1 MSDDICSLRL
11 ALIGSWTT
19 LLADLLGQPSS
30 KRARQWRWNSRG
42 SLSAVVSGPKAGTW
56 FDHEASTG
64 GGPFE
69 LIMRQRGGDWR
80 AAADWAR
87 HWLGWPTWQARNG
100 GSSSVRIITG
110 PDVMPP
116 VTTPAN
122 DLGPDPE
129 VERRRNA
136 QRTAQATWDRA
147 GTVDPDHA
155 YLVRK
160 GVPPVGVRMDA
171 VRHLIVP
178 LVDPDGTIHTLQR
191 ICEAGDKRYLAGG
204 AKAGHFTPIG
214 DLPDDVATIL
224 VCEGWATGASSH
236 AATGLP
242 VVAAMDA
249 GNLRLVA
256 PLLRQRFPSARI
268 VLLAD
273 NDDKPGRIENPGVA
287 AATAAARSVDGL
299 IAIPPVPGDFND
311 LAVASGLAAVRAVI
325 DAAAPPA
332 PQIGTYPRPCLETA
346 AARLVLDAMVG
357 RFMTRVAAY
366 WNADPLADVP
376 AFATAVNDTAPPRHP
391 FTGLGNGTGQ
401 ICAPPD
407 WRNDLPGTWELTD
420 FPVANSE
427 MLSRAC

>member
-1 MSDDICSLRL
+1 MSDDIRSLRL

-19 LLADLLGQPSS
+19 LLIDLLGQPSS

-64 GGPFE
+64 GGPIE

-80 AAADWAR
+80 SAADWAR
-87 HWLGWPTWQARNG
+87 HWLGWPDWQARYG
-100 GSSSVRIITG
+100 GPPSVRIITA
-110 PDVMPP
+110 PDVTPP
-116 VTTPAN
+116 VMTPAN
-122 DLGPDPE
+122 DLQPDPE
-129 VERRRNA
+129 VERRRIA

-147 GTVDPDHA
+147 GPVDPDHA

-160 GVPPVGVRMDA
+160 GVPPVSVRMDA
-171 VRHLIVP
+171 VRNLIVP
-178 LVDPDGTIHTLQR
+178 LLDLDGMIHTLQR
-191 ICEAGDKRYLAGG
+191 ITEAGDKRYLTGG

-214 DLPDDVATIL
+214 DLPDDAATIL

-256 PLLRQRFPSARI
+256 PLLRERFPSARI

-273 NDDKPGRIENPGVA
+273 NDDKPGRIENPGIT
-287 AATAAARSVDGL
+287 AATAAARSVAGL
-299 IAIPPVPGDFND
+299 ISIPPVPGDFND
-311 LAVASGLAAVRAVI
+311 LAVAAGLEAVRAVI
-325 DAAAPPA
+325 EAAAPPA
-332 PQIGTYPRPCLETA
+332 PQVGTYPRPHLETA
-346 AARLVLDAMVG
+346 TARLVLDAMVG
-357 RFMTRVAAY
+357 RFMSRVAAY

-376 AFATAVNDTAPPRHP
+376 AFATAVNGTEFAGHP
-391 FTGLGNGTGQ
+391 FTGLGDGTGQ
-401 ICAPPD
+401 IGTPPD
-407 WRNDLPGTWELTD
+407 WRSDRPGAWELTD
-420 FPVANSE
+420 VPVANSE